1 MGVEPGT
8 VWSAVQVVLRYDGG
22 RGPITALGLVGEECI
37 LVGTAEGA
45 LLVFTPDA
53 RRRITRRL
61 PLADVRGHSL
71 TPSSGPDRTLRFD
84 F

>member
-1 MGVEPGT
+1 
-8 VWSAVQVVLRYDGG
+8 LRYDGG

-37 LVGTAEGA
+37 LAGTADGA
-45 LLVFTPDA
+45 MLVFTPDA

-61 PLADVRGHSL
+61 PLPDVRGHPL
-71 TPSSGPDRTLRFD
+71 SGPPGPERTLRFD